1 MRREEAC
8 RRQANK
14 PKETP
19 EDTRE
24 FLKREEACRRQA
36 YNPKETPE
44 ETREFLRREEAS
56 EGRPTIQK
64 RIQKRLESF

>member
-1 MRREEAC
+1 M
-8 RRQANK
+8 QANK

-44 ETREFLRREEAS
+44 ETREFLGGRKPA
-56 EGRPTIQK
+56 EGRPTN
-64 RIQKRLESF
+64 QKRLESF